1 MIAFVKEVE
10 GLSERGQLERL
21 RGEEGEWGMD
31 VGGRRRRREGV
42 LASLTPPSSPR
53 SPGDATGAGLCH
65 HLEGLGGD
73 P

>member
-21 RGEEGEWGMD
+21 RGEEGQWGTD
-31 VGGRRRRREGV
+31 VGGRRRRKEGV
-42 LASLTPPSSPR
+42 LAPLTPPSLPR
-53 SPGDATGAGLCH
+53 SPGHAAGTWLCRH
-65 HLEGLGGD
+65 VEGLGGD